1 VISENLKKI
10 VSIIIIHH
18 REVFLESLTL
28 MKLQK
33 LCYYVQAIYMAT
45 RNGEPLFEEDFETW
59 TYGPVITALYQEYK
73 DYGWRSIQKEFEFP
87 ELEPEKVEFVEQIV
101 EAYGRYDGAAL
112 ATMTHREDPWLEARK
127 GLSEIE
133 GSNALISKDSMKSFF
148 ESKLAA
154 SAS

>member
-1 VISENLKKI
+1 MISENLKKI

-18 REVFLESLTL
+18 REVFLESLTP

-45 RNGEPLFEEDFETW
+45 HNGEPLFEEDFQAW

-73 DYGWRSIQKEFEFP
+73 DYGWRSIQEEFELP
-87 ELEPEKVEFVEQIV
+87 EIEPEKLESIEEIV

-112 ATMTHREDPWLEARK
+112 VTMTHREYPWLEARK
-127 GLSEIE
+127 GLSETE

-148 ESKLAA
+148 ERKLAA
-154 SAS
+154 YAC

>member
-1 VISENLKKI
+1 M
-10 VSIIIIHH
+10 SIIIIHH
-18 REVFLESLTL
+18 REVFLESLTP

-45 RNGEPLFEEDFETW
+45 HNGEPLFEEDFQAW

-73 DYGWRSIQKEFEFP
+73 DYGWRSIQEEFELP
-87 ELEPEKVEFVEQIV
+87 EIEPEKLESIEQIV

-112 ATMTHREDPWLEARK
+112 VTMTHREYPWLEARK
-127 GLSEIE
+127 GLSETE

-148 ESKLAA
+148 ERKLAA
-154 SAS
+154 YAC

>member
-18 REVFLESLTL
+18 REVFLESLTP

-45 RNGEPLFEEDFETW
+45 HKGEPLFEEDFQAW

-73 DYGWRSIQKEFEFP
+73 DYGWRSIQEEFELP
-87 ELEPEKVEFVEQIV
+87 EIEPEKLESIKQIV
-101 EAYGRYDGAAL
+101 EAYGGYDGAAL
-112 ATMTHREDPWLEARK
+112 VTMTHREYPWLEARK
-127 GLSEIE
+127 GLSETE

-148 ESKLAA
+148 KRKLAA
-154 SAS
+154 YAG

>member
-1 VISENLKKI
+1 MISENLKKI

-18 REVFLESLTL
+18 REVFLDSLTP

-45 RNGEPLFEEDFETW
+45 HNGEPLFEEDFQAW

-73 DYGWRSIQKEFEFP
+73 DYGWRSIQEEFELP
-87 ELEPEKVEFVEQIV
+87 EIEPEKLESIKQIV
-101 EAYGRYDGAAL
+101 EAYGGYDGAAL
-112 ATMTHREDPWLEARK
+112 VTMTHREYPWLEARK
-127 GLSEIE
+127 GLSETE

-148 ESKLAA
+148 ERKLAA
-154 SAS
+154 YAG

>member
-18 REVFLESLTL
+18 REVFLESLTP

-45 RNGEPLFEEDFETW
+45 HNGEPLFEEDFQAW

-73 DYGWRSIQKEFEFP
+73 DYGWRSIQEEFELP
-87 ELEPEKVEFVEQIV
+87 EIEPEKLESIEQIV

-112 ATMTHREDPWLEARK
+112 VTMTHREYPWLEARK
-127 GLSEIE
+127 GLSETE

-148 ESKLAA
+148 ERKLAA
-154 SAS
+154 YAC

>member
-1 VISENLKKI
+1 MISENLKKI

-18 REVFLESLTL
+18 REVFLESLSV

-45 RNGEPLFEEDFETW
+45 HNGEPLFEEDFQAW

-73 DYGWRSIQKEFEFP
+73 DYGWRSIQEEFELP
-87 ELEPEKVEFVEQIV
+87 EIEPEKLESIEQIV

-112 ATMTHREDPWLEARK
+112 VTMTHREYPWLEARK
-127 GLSEIE
+127 GLSETE

-148 ESKLAA
+148 ERKLAA
-154 SAS
+154 YAC